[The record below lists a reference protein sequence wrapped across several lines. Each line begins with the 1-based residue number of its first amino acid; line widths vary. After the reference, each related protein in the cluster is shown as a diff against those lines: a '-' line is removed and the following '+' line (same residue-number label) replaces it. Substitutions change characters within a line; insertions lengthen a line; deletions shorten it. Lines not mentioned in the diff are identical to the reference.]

1 MSVFHIP
8 ASSRKRPQN
17 VRIWGNARPESAL
30 SILDGLHVYQSE
42 LLDNS
47 YYIFWCDEG
56 RQNRNVQ
63 DLMVRGDVYIMNI
76 DRVDGTI
83 QFTDPA
89 TVEALVDRL
98 ISAPGLHM
106 NLREQVL
113 AAFEDQPESMQS
125 VYSSDS
131 SESADWHDFGV

>member
-8 ASSRKRPQN
+8 ASGRKRPQN

-30 SILDGLHVYQSE
+30 SILDGSHTYQHE

-63 DLMVRGDVYIMNI
+63 DLMVRGDVYVMNI

-89 TVEALVDRL
+89 TVEVLVDRL

-106 NLREQVL
+106 NLREQIL
-113 AAFEDQPESMQS
+113 AAFEDRPESMAEY
-125 VYSSDS
+125 VTDS
-131 SESADWHDFGV
+131 SESTDWHDCGV